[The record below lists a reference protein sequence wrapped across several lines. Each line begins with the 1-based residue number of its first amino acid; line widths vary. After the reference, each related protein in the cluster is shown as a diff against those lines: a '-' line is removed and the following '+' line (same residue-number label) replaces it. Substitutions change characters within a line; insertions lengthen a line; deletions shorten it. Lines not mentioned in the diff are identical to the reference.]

1 MKRSVELDTWE
12 IANRLTAVDNDLHLA
27 QLACD
32 GIEGD
37 EEGGSIVANLIFKI
51 REDLSN
57 IADIIHPGPPV
68 VEEVAHIRRV
78 ADAKIEQLVKDADG
92 ASA

>member
-51 REDLSN
+51 REELSN
-57 IADIIHPGPPV
+57 IADIIHHGPPV
-68 VEEVAHIRRV
+68 VAEVAHIRRV
-78 ADAKIEQLVKDADG
+78 AEMKVDSLLAEQE
-92 ASA
+92 

>member
-37 EEGGSIVANLIFKI
+37 GGSIVANLIFKI
-51 REDLSN
+51 REELSN

-78 ADAKIEQLVKDADG
+78 ADAKIEQLVKDGSSD
-92 ASA
+92 